1 MKIPSDRQH
10 EERAARLKRFATP
23 YSLKE
28 SVGILRRNFKG
39 VNLERNRG
47 IVDPSPRETILHPG
61 DQTVLTVGFIGD
73 IMNIDDKALGYG
85 EQLMEWASSCDLMVG
100 NFEATIHDR
109 KERDG
114 VKWGA
119 NQPQA
124 ERIVEDLAEF
134 FDPAKFHLGL
144 ANNHSG
150 DYTRSVFERSC
161 AMLRSAGF
169 PLFGMADSPS
179 ADIAPELRIVGGTM
193 WSNQN
198 ADDMLWLHKPREAGQ
213 YKRNGALNILYP
225 HWGHELEAWPRP
237 FIVRQAHEFADQ
249 YDAVIGHHAHNP
261 QPLEMRGGVP
271 IFYGLGDFCFYYN
284 LPTYRYGTIC
294 RLEIGRPSPDAPARI
309 RSVAWE
315 PIENRHADKQI
326 TVDIAA
332 NPRRWLVA

>member
-47 IVDPSPRETILHPG
+47 IVDPAPRETILHPG

-193 WSNQN
+193 WSNASSHMCCKINLLESRTQSCTLRLLMASRWTRSYSEN
-198 ADDMLWLHKPREAGQ
+198 ITLNQAGSQ
-213 YKRNGALNILYP
+213 PTTCLKG
-225 HWGHELEAWPRP
+225 WPRKFETAAETVVKGCHWRSREWYLP
-237 FIVRQAHEFADQ
+237 ALVCDVALLCHQ
-249 YDAVIGHHAHNP
+249 
-261 QPLEMRGGVP
+261 
-271 IFYGLGDFCFYYN
+271 N
-284 LPTYRYGTIC
+284 LTC
-294 RLEIGRPSPDAPARI
+294 
-309 RSVAWE
+309 
-315 PIENRHADKQI
+315 
-326 TVDIAA
+326 
-332 NPRRWLVA
+332 